1 MTTDVAAD
9 VVCSAPYLACC
20 GTRCIVVSA
29 FWGLGWSPFQYLV
42 NRWASPGHRLLNES
56 TGQLLALSGW

>member
-1 MTTDVAAD
+1 MDLRRTASEASHTA
-9 VVCSAPYLACC
+9 SKPSLRYE
-20 GTRCIVVSA
+20 
-29 FWGLGWSPFQYLV
+29 FM